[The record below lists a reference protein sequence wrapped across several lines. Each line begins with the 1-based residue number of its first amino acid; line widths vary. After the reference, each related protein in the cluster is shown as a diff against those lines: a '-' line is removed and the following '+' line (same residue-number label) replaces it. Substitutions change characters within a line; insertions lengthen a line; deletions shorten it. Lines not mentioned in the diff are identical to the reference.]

1 MPTDVV
7 RMMGAKLV
15 SSSRTT
21 TLATMATVTK
31 TENTP
36 SKASV
41 CTIAYGAF
49 LCTLPRLPI
58 CTLSLAVAPKASRK
72 KIRQPTQNT
81 GLLIW

>member
-1 MPTDVV
+1 
-7 RMMGAKLV
+7 MMGAKPV

-21 TLATMATVTK
+21 TLATMPTVTK

-36 SKASV
+36 SRPSV

-58 CTLSLAVAPKASRK
+58 CTLSLAVARNASRK
-72 KIRQPTQNT
+72 KIRQPTQNV
-81 GLLIW
+81 GLLSW